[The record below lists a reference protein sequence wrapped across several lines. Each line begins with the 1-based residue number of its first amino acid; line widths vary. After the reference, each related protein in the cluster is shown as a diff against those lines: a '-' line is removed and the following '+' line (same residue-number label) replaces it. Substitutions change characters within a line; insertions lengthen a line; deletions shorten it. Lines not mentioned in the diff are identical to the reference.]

1 MADLAFLALKVLGEI
16 AAMAEEMEDVGQ
28 QADRLV
34 RRLLSIEEPVRAVQE
49 QEDGSVAL
57 VEVLSTLRE
66 ARDFLS
72 EYSKANKFKRACRR
86 KSHAEKFADLSRRY
100 E

>member
-1 MADLAFLALKVLGEI
+1 MADLALLALKVLGEI
-16 AAMAEEMEDVGQ
+16 AAMAEGMEDVGQ
-28 QADRLV
+28 QADRFV
-34 RRLLSIEEPVRAVQE
+34 RRLLSIEEPVRAIQE
-49 QEDGSVAL
+49 QKDGSVAL

-72 EYSKANKFKRACRR
+72 EYRKANKFTRACRR
-86 KSHAEKFADLSRRY
+86 KSHAEKIADLSRRY